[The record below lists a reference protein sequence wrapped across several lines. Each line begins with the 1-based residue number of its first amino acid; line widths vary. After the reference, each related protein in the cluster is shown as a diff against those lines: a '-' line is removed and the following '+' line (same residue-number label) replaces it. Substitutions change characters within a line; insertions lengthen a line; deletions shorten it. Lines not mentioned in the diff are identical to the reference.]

1 MAETTQ
7 VYQSKHT
14 GAAIDNAI
22 DAFAGL
28 GGGILN
34 YKVDEEIDTGK
45 IWVDGRK
52 IYNKIFVFEN
62 GADSQLLGSKNKIH
76 MAWVDCNNTFR
87 YCQNSSIDSY
97 KRTDPYNYLT
107 SDGSGSNIAYRGFV
121 ILIKADKDNLY
132 VDYIS
137 HIDKA
142 SGGTYIVYVSVFYTK
157 EEETT

>member
-7 VYQSKHT
+7 IYQSKHT
-14 GAAIDNAI
+14 GTEIDSAI

-34 YKVDEEIDTGK
+34 YRVNEEVDTGK

-52 IYNKIFVFEN
+52 IYNRIFVFEN
-62 GADSQLLGSKNKIH
+62 GADIQLLGSKNKIH

-87 YCQNSSIDSY
+87 YCQKSSSGDY
-97 KRTDPYNYLT
+97 KRTDPYNYLAT
-107 SDGSGSNIAYRGFV
+107 DGSGSNIAYRGFV
-121 ILIKADKDNLY
+121 ILIKPDGENLY
-132 VDYIS
+132 VNYIS
-137 HIDKA
+137 HVDKA
-142 SGGTYIVYVSVFYTK
+142 SGGTYKVYVSVFYTK